1 MKKHIL
7 ILGCKNYPAF
17 SSKKVI
23 SGGMEVYVTEILGY
37 LKKYFRFTVIAGY
50 STSDDVGVRVRSVPL
65 IGKFAL
71 QPISLFFYSLFIA
84 IWQVIRGTRYDLVNA
99 QTPLSGFVGYLLKKW
114 FGIPYIVT
122 VHIFAATPAHVGW
135 AARIYGHVE
144 KLVLRHADQVLS
156 AGYELKKYLDTRYG
170 FKDGHVVVVHPGMD
184 VVTFDGTN
192 VSNDLREKLK
202 TDSYRILF
210 MGRLIE
216 ENGVQDLLEAIRMM
230 KDEDFKLYFAG
241 NGNLEKL
248 ISGFIEKEKLHDKV
262 TLLGVIRGSDKQ
274 FLIRNV
280 DLSIRTSYHEVFP
293 VAYLESVSVGV
304 PVIATPVGDTEYM
317 AERTDAI
324 TIVPV
329 NDPES
334 VASAIREHMRKG
346 PLPQESVRKAQ
357 SFIDSIS
364 WEKQSLQTKDIFN
377 SIMKVADHKN

>member
-230 KDEDFKLYFAG
+230 KNDDFKLYFAG
-241 NGNLEKL
+241 YGNLEKL

-346 PLPQESVRKAQ
+346 PLPEESVRKAQ

-364 WEKQSLQTKDIFN
+364 WEKQSLQTKNIFHG
-377 SIMKVADHKN
+377 IMKVTDLKN

>member
-230 KDEDFKLYFAG
+230 KNDDFKLYFAG

-364 WEKQSLQTKDIFN
+364 WEKQSLQTKAVYDDI
-377 SIMKVADHKN
+377 ME

>member
-230 KDEDFKLYFAG
+230 KNDDFKLYFAG

-357 SFIDSIS
+357 SFIDGIS

>member
-230 KDEDFKLYFAG
+230 KDDDFKLYFAG

-262 TLLGVIRGSDKQ
+262 SLLGVIRGSDKQ

-346 PLPQESVRKAQ
+346 PLPEESVRKAQ

-364 WEKQSLQTKDIFN
+364 WEKQSIQTKDIFN
-377 SIMKVADHKN
+377 SIMRVADHKN

>member
-122 VHIFAATPAHVGW
+122 VHIFAATPVHVGW

-230 KDEDFKLYFAG
+230 KNDDFKLYFAG

-262 TLLGVIRGSDKQ
+262 SLLGVIRGSDKQ

-346 PLPQESVRKAQ
+346 PLPEESVRKAQ